1 MSLETLGYTL
11 HRLLPEPCVLV
22 PLEQQPGGPAP
33 GHHDPYLLNL
43 FALRPDA
50 AAALAARGL
59 LLPSPPAQPLAP
71 EEDARQQK
79 QQLEREGVLLAA
91 HSGDWRAA
99 WRELAAGRPPAATWE
114 TGGTKQSAAATSAMA
129 VATAREAQ
137 PAGEGTVGGDS
148 TEAAGAD
155 EGAEGG
161 EEAELIAFLRLYALL
176 CDAELLA
183 ADRQVALAGVSR
195 RLWAT
200 SHHSCGTRWLAVC
213 CRVAAGIGQRAAAAQ
228 AAEVLVGRGLST
240 TAAAEGAGG
249 AMEESWWARPFLSP
263 SATAARETPAPS
275 APANQWNA
283 WYEAAALY
291 EAVRLKWFSLA
302 FAGSA
307 EELEQ
312 AVRMLQRVSALG
324 TCLAAPADRRLAAVR
339 ARQAQFE
346 AAAVAQ

>member
-1 MSLETLGYTL
+1 MI
-11 HRLLPEPCVLV
+11 
-22 PLEQQPGGPAP
+22 
-33 GHHDPYLLNL
+33 
-43 FALRPDA
+43 
-50 AAALAARGL
+50 
-59 LLPSPPAQPLAP
+59 
-71 EEDARQQK
+71 
-79 QQLEREGVLLAA
+79 
-91 HSGDWRAA
+91 
-99 WRELAAGRPPAATWE
+99 
-114 TGGTKQSAAATSAMA
+114 
-129 VATAREAQ
+129 
-137 PAGEGTVGGDS
+137 
-148 TEAAGAD
+148 
-155 EGAEGG
+155 G

-228 AAEVLVGRGLST
+228 AAEVLVGRGLPT
-240 TAAAEGAGG
+240 AAAAAEGAGG
-249 AMEESWWARPFLSP
+249 AIEESWWARPFLSP
-263 SATAARETPAPS
+263 SAAAARETPAPS

-291 EAVRLKWFSLA
+291 ETVRLKWFSLA

-312 AVRMLQRVSALG
+312 AVCMLQRVSALG

-339 ARQAQFE
+339 ARS
-346 AAAVAQ
+346 